1 MFYLKLAGQ
10 NIRKSMGVFA
20 SFVLASLV
28 LFTLICSMFLL
39 MLSPV
44 METMGSG
51 AVSIGLG
58 VVVLT
63 IFSVIIEIYSF
74 NFLMKQRAREFGLYN
89 MLGMNKKKVAL
100 IASLELIMIF
110 LLVVVLGSVLA
121 GVFANVLY
129 LIFVNLTNYSD
140 LHFSISPLAF
150 AMTASLFAGIFFLLE
165 LLAIRTIGKTSP
177 LILFRASEKGEKEP
191 KGNVLLAAL
200 GVVGLG
206 IGYYLSLS
214 SKAEG
219 VALIFRFFIAV
230 LFVIAGTYLFYISF
244 MTWYLKARR
253 KNKRYFYTPEHFI
266 TTSQMIFRMKQHA
279 KGLANITLLAV
290 MAFVTIATT
299 TSLYTGM
306 SSMTSGL
313 YPKETSITYKVADRS
328 QGESAYQQ
336 SVLSHFPEKA
346 EDSLSYLTYQ
356 AGLVYDGGKEI
367 VISPETIANKEIV
380 ISPETIANPNFSKM
394 AFTYFITQDDFRKLG
409 NDLPELAANQ
419 VAFMRPSE
427 KPLLKKLVLG
437 DHTFENVANL
447 DQAIFP
453 DITNTLNAAVM
464 VVSDD
469 TVLNTVREYYES
481 NNPQGYQVSLDYRVF
496 TDLTDEEVTSIG
508 EQTGDSYNINDANGE
523 FLGYAMQKSD
533 FNNLLMGFR
542 GGFLFTGFLLGI
554 SFLLGAALIIYYKQ
568 YSEGHEDKKSYKILQ
583 EVGMSATAVKKTI
596 NSQTLTVFFMP
607 LAMATLHF
615 VISLVMLK
623 QMLLT
628 LGVTSSLM
636 IYTVSGITLLAV
648 ALIYFVIYKWTS
660 RTYYRIIER

>member
-20 SFVLASLV
+20 PFVLASLV
-28 LFTLICSMFLL
+28 LFTLMCSMFLL

-44 METMGSG
+44 MKTMGTG

-63 IFSVIIEIYSF
+63 IFSLIMEIYSF
-74 NFLMKQRAREFGLYN
+74 NFLMQQRTREFGLYN

-100 IASLELIMIF
+100 VASIELFFIF
-110 LLVVVLGSVLA
+110 LLVIVLGSALA
-121 GVFANVLY
+121 GVFSNVLY
-129 LIFVNLTNYSD
+129 LIFVNLTSYGD

-150 AMTASLFAGIFFLLE
+150 VLTAFLFAGIFFILE

-191 KGNVLLAAL
+191 RGNFLLAAL
-200 GVVGLG
+200 GVLSLG
-206 IGYYLSLS
+206 VGYYLSLS
-214 SKAEG
+214 SQSAG
-219 VALIFRFFIAV
+219 VGVIYRFFIAV

-279 KGLANITLLAV
+279 TGLANITLLAV

-306 SSMTSGL
+306 SSMTGAL
-313 YPKETSITYKVADRS
+313 YPKETSITYKVSDRS
-328 QGESAYQQ
+328 QGEMAFQQ

-346 EDSLSYLTYQ
+346 NDSLSYLTYQ
-356 AGLVYDGGKEI
+356 AGLVYDGGEEI
-367 VISPETIANKEIV
+367 VISPETI
-380 ISPETIANPNFSKM
+380 SNPDFSKM
-394 AFTYFITQDDFRKLG
+394 AFTYFITQVDFRKLG

-427 KPLLKKLVLG
+427 KPSLKKLVLG
-437 DHTFENVANL
+437 EQTFENVANL

-453 DITNTLNAAVM
+453 DNYNTLNAAVM

-469 TVLNTVREYYES
+469 TVLDAVREYYES
-481 NNPQGYQVSLDYRVF
+481 NNPQGYTVSLDYRVF
-496 TDLTDEEVTSIG
+496 TDLTDEEVASIG
-508 EQTGDSYNINDANGE
+508 EQAGDSYNINDANGE

-533 FNNLLMGFR
+533 FNNLQMGFT

-583 EVGMSATAVKKTI
+583 EVGMSAAAVKKTI

-607 LAMATLHF
+607 LVMATVHF
-615 VISLVMLK
+615 VVALVMLK
-623 QMLLT
+623 QMLLSF
-628 LGVTSSLM
+628 GVTSSLM

>member
-10 NIRKSMGVFA
+10 NIRKSIGVFA
-20 SFVLASLV
+20 PFVLASIV

-44 METMGSG
+44 MKSMGTG

-63 IFSVIIEIYSF
+63 IFSLIMEIYSF
-74 NFLMKQRAREFGLYN
+74 NFLMQQRTREFGLYN

-100 IASLELIMIF
+100 VASIELFFIF
-110 LLVVVLGSVLA
+110 LLVIVLGSVLA

-150 AMTASLFAGIFFLLE
+150 AMTAFLFAGIFFLLE
-165 LLAIRTIGKTSP
+165 LLAIQTIGKTSP

-191 KGNVLLAAL
+191 RGNLLLAAL
-200 GVVGLG
+200 AVLSLG
-206 IGYYLSLS
+206 AGYYLSLS
-214 SKAEG
+214 SKAAG
-219 VALIFRFFIAV
+219 VGVIYRFFIAV

-253 KNKRYFYTPEHFI
+253 KNKRYFYKPEHFI

-279 KGLANITLLAV
+279 TGLANITLLAV

-306 SSMTSGL
+306 ANMTRGL
-313 YPKETSITYKVADRS
+313 YPKETSITYPISDRS
-328 QGESAYQQ
+328 QGESVYQQ

-346 EDSLSYLTYQ
+346 NDNLSYLTYQ
-356 AGLVYDGGKEI
+356 AGLVYDGGEEI
-367 VISPETIANKEIV
+367 VISPETI
-380 ISPETIANPNFSKM
+380 SNPDFSKM
-394 AFTYFITQDDFRKLG
+394 AYTYFIAQDDFRKLG
-409 NDLPELAANQ
+409 NNLPELAANQ
-419 VAFMRPSE
+419 VVFMRPSE
-427 KPLLKKLVLG
+427 KPSLKKLVLG
-437 DHTFENVANL
+437 DQNFENVANL
-447 DQAIFP
+447 DKAIFP

-469 TVLNTVREYYES
+469 SVLETIRSYYEA

-496 TDLTDEEVTSIG
+496 TDLTNEEVAKVG
-508 EQTGDSYNINDANGE
+508 EQAGNIYTISNENGE
-523 FLGYAMQKSD
+523 YVGNIMQRTD
-533 FNNLLMGFR
+533 FNNMLMGFT

-583 EVGMSATAVKKTI
+583 EVGMSQKAVKKTI
-596 NSQTLTVFFMP
+596 NSQTLLVFFMP

-615 VISLVMLK
+615 VIALVMLK
-623 QMLLT
+623 QMLMMF
-628 LGVTSSLM
+628 GVVSSSM
-636 IYTVSGITLLAV
+636 IYTVSVITLMVV

>member
-20 SFVLASLV
+20 PFVLASMV

-44 METMGSG
+44 MKTMGTG

-63 IFSVIIEIYSF
+63 IFSLIMEIYSF
-74 NFLMKQRAREFGLYN
+74 NFLMQQRTREFGLYN

-100 IASLELIMIF
+100 VASIELFFIF
-110 LLVVVLGSVLA
+110 LLVIVLGSALA

-150 AMTASLFAGIFFLLE
+150 AMTAFLFAGIFFILE
-165 LLAIRTIGKTSP
+165 LLAIRTIGKPSP

-191 KGNVLLAAL
+191 RGNLLLATLAVLNL
-200 GVVGLG
+200 GV
-206 IGYYLSLS
+206 GYYLSLS
-214 SKAEG
+214 SKAAG
-219 VALIFRFFIAV
+219 LAVIYRFFIAV

-279 KGLANITLLAV
+279 TGLANITLLAV

-306 SSMTSGL
+306 ANMTSGL
-313 YPKETSITYKVADRS
+313 YPKETSITYPVADRS
-328 QGESAYQQ
+328 QGEMAFQQ

-367 VISPETIANKEIV
+367 VV
-380 ISPETIANPNFSKM
+380 SPETIANPDFSKM

-427 KPLLKKLVLG
+427 KPSLEKVTLG
-437 DHTFENVANL
+437 DSSFENVANL
-447 DQAIFP
+447 DTAIFP

-469 TVLNTVREYYES
+469 SVLQTIRSFYES
-481 NNPQGYQVSLDYRVF
+481 NNPKGYQVSLDYRVF
-496 TDLTDEEVTSIG
+496 TDMTNEELVTAGILN
-508 EQTGDSYNINDANGE
+508 ENGE
-523 FLGYAMQKSD
+523 YLGNVMQKTD
-533 FNNLLMGFR
+533 FNNMLMGFT

-568 YSEGHEDKKSYKILQ
+568 YSEGHENKKSYKILQ
-583 EVGMSATAVKKTI
+583 EVGMSQQAVKKTI
-596 NSQTLTVFFMP
+596 NSQTLLVFFMP

-615 VISLVMLK
+615 VVALVMLK
-623 QMLLT
+623 QMLMMF
-628 LGVTSSLM
+628 GVVSSSM

>member
-20 SFVLASLV
+20 PFVLASLV

-44 METMGSG
+44 MKTMGTG

-58 VVVLT
+58 IVVLT
-63 IFSVIIEIYSF
+63 IFSLIMEIYSF
-74 NFLMKQRAREFGLYN
+74 NFLMQQRTREFGLYN

-100 IASLELIMIF
+100 VASIELFFIF
-110 LLVVVLGSVLA
+110 LLVIVLGSALA

-150 AMTASLFAGIFFLLE
+150 AMTAFLFAGIFFILE

-191 KGNVLLAAL
+191 RGNLLLAAL
-200 GVVGLG
+200 GVLSLG
-206 IGYYLSLS
+206 VGYYLSLS
-214 SKAEG
+214 SKAAG
-219 VALIFRFFIAV
+219 VGVIYRFFIAV
-230 LFVIAGTYLFYISF
+230 LFVVAGTYLFYISF

-279 KGLANITLLAV
+279 TGLANITLLAV

-306 SSMTSGL
+306 SSMTGAL
-313 YPKETSITYKVADRS
+313 YPKETSITYPVSDRS
-328 QGESAYQQ
+328 QGEAAYQQ

-346 EDSLSYLTYQ
+346 NDNLSYLTYQ
-356 AGLVYDGGKEI
+356 AGLVYDGGEEI
-367 VISPETIANKEIV
+367 VISPETI
-380 ISPETIANPNFSKM
+380 SNPDFSKM

-427 KPLLKKLVLG
+427 KPSLKKLVLG
-437 DHTFENVANL
+437 NQTFENVANL

-469 TVLNTVREYYES
+469 SVLETIRSYFEA

-496 TDLTDEEVTSIG
+496 TDLTNEEVVKVG
-508 EQTGDSYNINDANGE
+508 EQSGE
-523 FLGYAMQKSD
+523 IYEILDESGEYLGNVMQRTD
-533 FNNLLMGFR
+533 FNNMLMGFT

-568 YSEGHEDKKSYKILQ
+568 YSEGYEDKKSYKILQ
-583 EVGMSATAVKKTI
+583 EVGMSQKAVKKTI
-596 NSQTLTVFFMP
+596 NSQTLLVFFMP

-615 VISLVMLK
+615 VVALIMLK
-623 QMLLT
+623 QMLMMF
-628 LGVTSSLM
+628 GVVSSSM

-648 ALIYFVIYKWTS
+648 ALIYFIIYKWTS

>member
-20 SFVLASLV
+20 PFVLASLV

-63 IFSVIIEIYSF
+63 IFSVIMEIYSF

-100 IASLELIMIF
+100 IASLELMMIF

-140 LHFSISPLAF
+140 LHFGIAPLAF
-150 AMTASLFAGIFFLLE
+150 AMTAFLFASIFFLLE

-191 KGNVLLAAL
+191 RGNLLLAAL
-200 GVVGLG
+200 GVISLG
-206 IGYYLSLS
+206 VGYYLSLS
-214 SKAEG
+214 SKAAG
-219 VALIFRFFIAV
+219 VAVIFRFFIAV

-253 KNKRYFYTPEHFI
+253 KNKGYFYTPEHFI

-279 KGLANITLLAV
+279 TGLANITLLAV

-367 VISPETIANKEIV
+367 VISPETIAN
-380 ISPETIANPNFSKM
+380 PDFSKI
-394 AFTYFITQDDFRKLG
+394 AFTYFVTQDDFRKLG

-419 VAFMRPSE
+419 VVFMLPSG
-427 KPLLKKLVLG
+427 KVPLKTVKFG
-437 DHTFENVANL
+437 DKTFENVVSL
-447 DQAIFP
+447 DKAIFP
-453 DITNTLNAAVM
+453 DITNTIAAAIM
-464 VVSDD
+464 VVKDD
-469 TVLNTVREYYES
+469 TVLNVIREYCES
-481 NNPQGYQVSLDYRVF
+481 YKSQGYPTSLDYRVF
-496 TDLTDEEVTSIG
+496 TDLTNEEVLSLG
-508 EQTGDSYNINDANGE
+508 EQSGDMYHILDENGE
-523 FLGYAMQKSD
+523 YLGNVMQRTD
-533 FNNLLMGFR
+533 FNNMLMGFT

-596 NSQTLTVFFMP
+596 NSQILIVFFMP
-607 LAMATLHF
+607 LVMATLHF
-615 VISLVMLK
+615 VIALVMLK
-623 QMLLT
+623 QMLLSF
-628 LGVTSSLM
+628 GVTSSLM

>member
-20 SFVLASLV
+20 PFVLASLV

-44 METMGSG
+44 MKTMGSG
-51 AVSIGLG
+51 AISIGLG

-63 IFSVIIEIYSF
+63 IFSVIMEIYSF

-100 IASLELIMIF
+100 IASLELMMIF

-129 LIFVNLTNYSD
+129 LIFVNLTHYSD
-140 LHFSISPLAF
+140 LHFGIAPLAF
-150 AMTASLFAGIFFLLE
+150 VMTAFLFAGIFFLLE

-191 KGNVLLAAL
+191 RGNVLLAAL
-200 GVVGLG
+200 GVMGLG
-206 IGYYLSLS
+206 VGYYLSLS

-219 VALIFRFFIAV
+219 LAVIYRFFIAV

-279 KGLANITLLAV
+279 TGLANITLLAV

-306 SSMTSGL
+306 SSMTGAL
-313 YPKETSITYKVADRS
+313 YPKETSITYHVADRS
-328 QGESAYQQ
+328 QGESSYQQ

-346 EDSLSYLTYQ
+346 NDNLSYLTYQ
-356 AGLVYDGGKEI
+356 AGLVYDSGEEI
-367 VISPETIANKEIV
+367 IISPETI
-380 ISPETIANPNFSKM
+380 SNPDFSKM

-409 NDLPELAANQ
+409 NDLPELAAHQ

-427 KPLLKKLVLG
+427 KPSLKKLVLG
-437 DHTFENVANL
+437 DQTFENVANL
-447 DQAIFP
+447 DKAIFP
-453 DITNTLNAAVM
+453 DITNMINAAVM

-469 TVLNTVREYYES
+469 IVLDAVREYYES
-481 NNPQGYQVSLDYRVF
+481 NNPQGYRVSLDYRVF
-496 TDLTDEEVTSIG
+496 TDLTDEEVLSLG
-508 EQTGDSYNINDANGE
+508 EQSGEIYEILDENGE
-523 FLGYAMQKSD
+523 YLGNVMQRSD
-533 FNNLLMGFR
+533 FNNLLMGFT

-583 EVGMSATAVKKTI
+583 EVGMSAAAVKKTI
-596 NSQTLTVFFMP
+596 NSQILIVFFMP
-607 LAMATLHF
+607 LVMATLHF
-615 VISLVMLK
+615 IIALVMLK
-623 QMLLT
+623 QMLLSF
-628 LGVTSSLM
+628 GVTSSLM

-648 ALIYFVIYKWTS
+648 TLIYFVIYKWTS

>member
-20 SFVLASLV
+20 PFVLASLV

-44 METMGSG
+44 IKTMGSG
-51 AVSIGLG
+51 AISIGLG

-63 IFSVIIEIYSF
+63 IFSVIMEIYSF

-100 IASLELIMIF
+100 IASLELMMIF

-121 GVFANVLY
+121 GVFSNVLY
-129 LIFVNLTNYSD
+129 LIFVNITHYSD
-140 LHFSISPLAF
+140 LHFGIDPLAF
-150 AMTASLFAGIFFLLE
+150 VMTAFLFAGIFFLLE

-206 IGYYLSLS
+206 VGYYLSLS
-214 SKAEG
+214 SKAAG
-219 VALIFRFFIAV
+219 LALIYRFFIAV

-279 KGLANITLLAV
+279 TGLANITLLAV

-306 SSMTSGL
+306 SSMTGAL
-313 YPKETSITYKVADRS
+313 YPKETSITYPVSDRS
-328 QGESAYQQ
+328 QGEMAFQQ

-346 EDSLSYLTYQ
+346 NDNLSYLTYQ
-356 AGLVYDGGKEI
+356 AGLVYDGGEEI
-367 VISPETIANKEIV
+367 VISPETI
-380 ISPETIANPNFSKM
+380 SNPDFSKI
-394 AFTYFITQDDFRKLG
+394 AFTYFVTQDDFRKLG

-419 VAFMRPSE
+419 VAFIRPSE
-427 KPLLKKLVLG
+427 MPLLEKVTLG
-437 DHTFENVANL
+437 DSTFENVVNL
-447 DQAIFP
+447 DTAIFP

-469 TVLNTVREYYES
+469 SVLETIRSYYES

-496 TDLTDEEVTSIG
+496 TDMTNEEVATLG
-508 EQTGDSYNINDANGE
+508 EQAGDAYNISDANGE
-523 FLGYAMQKSD
+523 SLGYVMQKTD
-533 FNNLLMGFR
+533 FTNMIMGFR

-583 EVGMSATAVKKTI
+583 EVGMSAAAVKKTI

>member
-20 SFVLASLV
+20 PFVLASLV

-44 METMGSG
+44 MKSMGTG

-63 IFSVIIEIYSF
+63 IFSLIMEIYSF
-74 NFLMKQRAREFGLYN
+74 NFLMQQRTREFGLYN

-100 IASLELIMIF
+100 VASIELFFIF
-110 LLVVVLGSVLA
+110 LLVIVLGSALA

-150 AMTASLFAGIFFLLE
+150 AMTAFLFAVIFFILE
-165 LLAIRTIGKTSP
+165 LLAIRTIGKTSS

-200 GVVGLG
+200 GVLSLG
-206 IGYYLSLS
+206 VGYYLSLS
-214 SKAEG
+214 SKAAG
-219 VALIFRFFIAV
+219 LAVIYRFFIAV

-253 KNKRYFYTPEHFI
+253 KNKRYFYTPEHFV

-279 KGLANITLLAV
+279 TGLANITLLSV

-306 SSMTSGL
+306 SSMTSRL
-313 YPKETSITYKVADRS
+313 YPKETSITYPVSDRS
-328 QGESAYQQ
+328 QGETVYQQ

-346 EDSLSYLTYQ
+346 HDSLSYLTYQ
-356 AGLVYDGGKEI
+356 AGLVYDGGEEI
-367 VISPETIANKEIV
+367 VISPVTI
-380 ISPETIANPNFSKM
+380 SDPDFSKI

-419 VAFMRPSE
+419 VAFIRPSE
-427 KPLLKKLVLG
+427 KPSLKKLVLG
-437 DHTFENVANL
+437 EQTFENVVNL
-447 DQAIFP
+447 DQAILP
-453 DITNTLNAAVM
+453 DITNTLNAAVI

-469 TVLNTVREYYES
+469 SVLETVRSYYEA

-496 TDLTDEEVTSIG
+496 TDLTNEEVASIG
-508 EQTGDSYNINDANGE
+508 QQTGDSYNINDANGE

-533 FNNLLMGFR
+533 FNNMLLGFT

-554 SFLLGAALIIYYKQ
+554 SFLLGVALIIYYKQ

-583 EVGMSATAVKKTI
+583 EVGMSQKAVKKTI
-596 NSQTLTVFFMP
+596 NSQTLLVFFMP

-615 VISLVMLK
+615 FVALVMLK
-623 QMLLT
+623 QMLMVF
-628 LGVTSSLM
+628 GVVSSSM

-648 ALIYFVIYKWTS
+648 ALFYFIIYKWTS

>member
-20 SFVLASLV
+20 PFVLASLV

-44 METMGSG
+44 MKTMGTG

-63 IFSVIIEIYSF
+63 IFSLIMEIYSF
-74 NFLMKQRAREFGLYN
+74 NFLMQQRTREFGLYN

-100 IASLELIMIF
+100 VASIELFFIF
-110 LLVVVLGSVLA
+110 LLVIVLGSALA

-150 AMTASLFAGIFFLLE
+150 AMTAFLFAGIFFILE

-191 KGNVLLAAL
+191 RGNLLLAAL
-200 GVVGLG
+200 GVLSLG
-206 IGYYLSLS
+206 VGYYLSLS
-214 SKAEG
+214 SQSAG
-219 VALIFRFFIAV
+219 LAVIYRFFIAV

-253 KNKRYFYTPEHFI
+253 KSKRYFYTPEHFI

-279 KGLANITLLAV
+279 TGLANITLLAV
-290 MAFVTIATT
+290 MAFVTVATT
-299 TSLYTGM
+299 TSLHTGM
-306 SSMTSGL
+306 TSMTSGL
-313 YPKETSITYKVADRS
+313 YPKETSITYKVSDRS
-328 QGESAYQQ
+328 QGESFYQQ
-336 SVLSHFPEKA
+336 SVLSHFPRKA

-356 AGLVYDGGKEI
+356 AGLVYDGGEEI
-367 VISPETIANKEIV
+367 VISPETI
-380 ISPETIANPNFSKM
+380 SNPDFSKM

-419 VAFMRPSE
+419 VVFMRPSE
-427 KPLLKKLVLG
+427 KPSLKKLVLG
-437 DHTFENVANL
+437 EQTFENVANL
-447 DQAIFP
+447 DKAIFP

-469 TVLNTVREYYES
+469 SVLETIRSYYES

-496 TDLTDEEVTSIG
+496 IDLTNEELASIG
-508 EQTGDSYNINDANGE
+508 EQSGDAYNIGDANE
-523 FLGYAMQKSD
+523 KSLGYAMQKTD
-533 FNNLLMGFR
+533 FNNMIMGFT

-583 EVGMSATAVKKTI
+583 EVGMSQKAVKKTI
-596 NSQTLTVFFMP
+596 NSQTLLVFFMP

-615 VISLVMLK
+615 VVALVMLK
-623 QMLLT
+623 QMLMMF
-628 LGVTSSLM
+628 GVVSSSM

-648 ALIYFVIYKWTS
+648 ALIYFIIYKWTS

>member
-20 SFVLASLV
+20 PFVLASLV

-44 METMGSG
+44 MKTMGSG
-51 AVSIGLG
+51 AISIGLG

-63 IFSVIIEIYSF
+63 IFSVIMEIYSF

-100 IASLELIMIF
+100 IASIELMMIF

-150 AMTASLFAGIFFLLE
+150 AMTAFLFAGIFFILE

-206 IGYYLSLS
+206 VGYYLSLS

-219 VALIFRFFIAV
+219 PAVIYRFFIAV

-279 KGLANITLLAV
+279 TGLANITLLAV

-306 SSMTSGL
+306 SSMTGAL
-313 YPKETSITYKVADRS
+313 YPKETSITYPVSDRS
-328 QGESAYQQ
+328 QGEAAYQQ
-336 SVLSHFPEKA
+336 SVLSHFPEKS
-346 EDSLSYLTYQ
+346 ENSLTYLTYQ
-356 AGLVYDGGKEI
+356 AGLVYDGGSEI
-367 VISPETIANKEIV
+367 VISPEN
-380 ISPETIANPNFSKM
+380 ISNPDFSKM

-427 KPLLKKLVLG
+427 KPSLKKLVLG
-437 DHTFENVANL
+437 GQTFENVANL

-469 TVLNTVREYYES
+469 SVLETIRSYFEA

-496 TDLTDEEVTSIG
+496 TDLTDEELVTAGILN
-508 EQTGDSYNINDANGE
+508 ENGE
-523 FLGYAMQKSD
+523 YLGNVMQRTD
-533 FNNLLMGFR
+533 FNNMLMGFT

-568 YSEGHEDKKSYKILQ
+568 YSEGYEDKKSYKILQ
-583 EVGMSATAVKKTI
+583 EVGMSQQAVKKTI
-596 NSQTLTVFFMP
+596 NSQTLLVFFMP

-615 VISLVMLK
+615 VVALVMLK
-623 QMLLT
+623 QMLMMF
-628 LGVTSSLM
+628 GVVSSSM

-648 ALIYFVIYKWTS
+648 ALIYFIIYKWTS

>member
-20 SFVLASLV
+20 PFVLASLV
-28 LFTLICSMFLL
+28 LFTLICSMFLI

-44 METMGSG
+44 MKTMGSG
-51 AVSIGLG
+51 AISIGLG

-63 IFSVIIEIYSF
+63 IFSVIMEIYSF

-100 IASLELIMIF
+100 IASLELMMIF

-129 LIFVNLTNYSD
+129 LIFVNITHYSD
-140 LHFSISPLAF
+140 LHFGIDPLAF
-150 AMTASLFAGIFFLLE
+150 VMTAFLFAGIFFLLE

-177 LILFRASEKGEKEP
+177 LILFRASEKGEREP

-200 GVVGLG
+200 GVMGLG
-206 IGYYLSLS
+206 VGYCLSLS

-219 VALIFRFFIAV
+219 LAVIYRFFIAV

-279 KGLANITLLAV
+279 TGLANITLLAV

-306 SSMTSGL
+306 SSMTGAL
-313 YPKETSITYKVADRS
+313 YPKETSITYPVSDRS

-346 EDSLSYLTYQ
+346 NDSLSYLTYQ
-356 AGLVYDGGKEI
+356 AGLVYDGGEEI
-367 VISPETIANKEIV
+367 VISSETI
-380 ISPETIANPNFSKM
+380 SNPDFSKM

-419 VAFMRPSE
+419 VVFMRPSE

-437 DHTFENVANL
+437 EQTFENVANL

-453 DITNTLNAAVM
+453 DIINTLNAAVM

-469 TVLNTVREYYES
+469 TVLDAVRKYYES

-496 TDLTDEEVTSIG
+496 TDLTDEEVLSLG
-508 EQTGDSYNINDANGE
+508 EQSGEIYEILDENGE
-523 FLGYAMQKSD
+523 YLGNVMQRSD
-533 FNNLLMGFR
+533 FNNLLMGFT

-583 EVGMSATAVKKTI
+583 EVGMSAAAVKKTI

-607 LAMATLHF
+607 LVMATLHF
-615 VISLVMLK
+615 VIALVMLK
-623 QMLLT
+623 QMLLSF
-628 LGVTSSLM
+628 GVTSSLM

>member
-20 SFVLASLV
+20 PFVLASLV

-44 METMGSG
+44 MKTMGTG

-63 IFSVIIEIYSF
+63 VFSLIMEIYSF
-74 NFLMKQRAREFGLYN
+74 NFLMQQRTREFGLYN

-100 IASLELIMIF
+100 VASIELFFIF
-110 LLVVVLGSVLA
+110 LLVIVLGSALA

-150 AMTASLFAGIFFLLE
+150 VMTAFLFAGIFFLLE

-191 KGNVLLAAL
+191 RGNLLLAAL
-200 GVVGLG
+200 GVLSLG
-206 IGYYLSLS
+206 VGYYLSLS
-214 SKAEG
+214 SKAAG
-219 VALIFRFFIAV
+219 VGVIYRFFIAV
-230 LFVIAGTYLFYISF
+230 LFVVAGTYLFYISF

-279 KGLANITLLAV
+279 TGLANITLLAV

-306 SSMTSGL
+306 SSMTGAL
-313 YPKETSITYKVADRS
+313 YPKETSITYPVSDRS
-328 QGESAYQQ
+328 QGEAAYQQ
-336 SVLSHFPEKA
+336 SVLSHFPEQA

-356 AGLVYDGGKEI
+356 AGLVYDGGSEI
-367 VISPETIANKEIV
+367 VISPKN
-380 ISPETIANPNFSKM
+380 ISNPDFSKI

-427 KPLLKKLVLG
+427 KPSLKKLVLG
-437 DHTFENVANL
+437 GQTFENVANL

-469 TVLNTVREYYES
+469 SVLETIRSYFEA

-496 TDLTDEEVTSIG
+496 TDLTDEELVTAGILN
-508 EQTGDSYNINDANGE
+508 ENGE
-523 FLGYAMQKSD
+523 YLGNVMQRTD
-533 FNNLLMGFR
+533 FNNMLMGFT

-568 YSEGHEDKKSYKILQ
+568 YSEGYEDKKSYKILQ
-583 EVGMSATAVKKTI
+583 EVGMSQKAVKKTI
-596 NSQTLTVFFMP
+596 NSQTLLVFFMP

-615 VISLVMLK
+615 VVALVMLK
-623 QMLLT
+623 QMLMMF
-628 LGVTSSLM
+628 GVVSSSM

-648 ALIYFVIYKWTS
+648 ALIYFIIYKWTS

>member
-20 SFVLASLV
+20 PFVLASLV

-44 METMGSG
+44 MKSMGTG

-63 IFSVIIEIYSF
+63 IFSLIMEIYSF
-74 NFLMKQRAREFGLYN
+74 NFLMQQRTREFGLYN

-100 IASLELIMIF
+100 VASIELFFIF
-110 LLVVVLGSVLA
+110 LLVIVLGSALA

-150 AMTASLFAGIFFLLE
+150 AMTAFLFAVIFFILE
-165 LLAIRTIGKTSP
+165 LLAIRTIGKTSS

-200 GVVGLG
+200 GVLSLG
-206 IGYYLSLS
+206 VGYYLSLS
-214 SKAEG
+214 SKAAG
-219 VALIFRFFIAV
+219 LAVIYRFFIAV

-253 KNKRYFYTPEHFI
+253 KNKRYFYTPEHFV

-279 KGLANITLLAV
+279 TGLANITLLSV

-306 SSMTSGL
+306 SSMTSRL
-313 YPKETSITYKVADRS
+313 YPKETSITYPVSDRS
-328 QGESAYQQ
+328 QGETVYQQ

-346 EDSLSYLTYQ
+346 HDSLSYLTYQ
-356 AGLVYDGGKEI
+356 AGLVYDGGEEI
-367 VISPETIANKEIV
+367 VISPVTI
-380 ISPETIANPNFSKM
+380 SDPDFSKI

-409 NDLPELAANQ
+409 NDLSELAANQ
-419 VAFMRPSE
+419 VAFIRPSE
-427 KPLLKKLVLG
+427 KPSLKKLVLG
-437 DHTFENVANL
+437 EQTFENVVNL
-447 DQAIFP
+447 DQAILP

-469 TVLNTVREYYES
+469 SVLETIRSYYEA

-496 TDLTDEEVTSIG
+496 TDMTNEEVATLG
-508 EQTGDSYNINDANGE
+508 EQAGDAYNISDANGE
-523 FLGYAMQKSD
+523 FIGYVMQKTD
-533 FNNLLMGFR
+533 FNNMIMGFI

-583 EVGMSATAVKKTI
+583 EVGMSQQTVKKTI
-596 NSQTLTVFFMP
+596 DSQTLLVFFMP

-615 VISLVMLK
+615 VVALVMLK
-623 QMLLT
+623 QMLMMF
-628 LGVTSSLM
+628 GVVSSSM
-636 IYTVSGITLLAV
+636 IYTISGITLLAV

>member
-20 SFVLASLV
+20 PFVLASLV

-44 METMGSG
+44 MKSMGTG

-58 VVVLT
+58 IVVLT
-63 IFSVIIEIYSF
+63 IFSLIMEIYSF
-74 NFLMKQRAREFGLYN
+74 NFLMQQRTREFGLYN

-100 IASLELIMIF
+100 VASIELFFIF
-110 LLVVVLGSVLA
+110 LLVIVLGSALA

-150 AMTASLFAGIFFLLE
+150 AMTAFLFAVIFFILE
-165 LLAIRTIGKTSP
+165 LLAIRTIGKTSS

-200 GVVGLG
+200 GVLSLG
-206 IGYYLSLS
+206 VGYYLSLS
-214 SKAEG
+214 SKAAG
-219 VALIFRFFIAV
+219 LAVIYRFFIAV

-244 MTWYLKARR
+244 MSWYLKARR

-279 KGLANITLLAV
+279 TGLANITLLSV

-306 SSMTSGL
+306 SSMTSRL
-313 YPKETSITYKVADRS
+313 YPKETSITYPVSDRS
-328 QGESAYQQ
+328 QGENVYQQ

-346 EDSLSYLTYQ
+346 HDSLSYLTYQ
-356 AGLVYDGGKEI
+356 AGLVYDGGEEI
-367 VISPETIANKEIV
+367 VISPVTI
-380 ISPETIANPNFSKM
+380 SNPDFSKI

-419 VAFMRPSE
+419 VAFIRPSE
-427 KPLLKKLVLG
+427 KPSLKKLVLG
-437 DHTFENVANL
+437 EQIFENVVNL

-453 DITNTLNAAVM
+453 DITNTLNAAVI

-481 NNPQGYQVSLDYRVF
+481 NKPQGYPVSLDYRVF
-496 TDLTDEEVTSIG
+496 TDLTNEEVASIG
-508 EQTGDSYNINDANGE
+508 QQTGDSYNINDANGE

-533 FNNLLMGFR
+533 FNNMLLGFT

-554 SFLLGAALIIYYKQ
+554 SFLLGVALIIYYKQ

-583 EVGMSATAVKKTI
+583 EVGMSQKAVKKTI
-596 NSQTLTVFFMP
+596 NSQTLLVFFMP

-615 VISLVMLK
+615 FVALVMLK
-623 QMLLT
+623 QMLMVF
-628 LGVTSSLM
+628 GVVSSSM

-648 ALIYFVIYKWTS
+648 ALFYFIIYKWTS

>member
-20 SFVLASLV
+20 PFVLASLV

-44 METMGSG
+44 MKTMGSG
-51 AVSIGLG
+51 AISIGLG
-58 VVVLT
+58 VIVLT
-63 IFSVIIEIYSF
+63 IFSVIMEIYSF
-74 NFLMKQRAREFGLYN
+74 NFLMQQRTREFGLYN

-100 IASLELIMIF
+100 VASIELFFIF
-110 LLVVVLGSVLA
+110 LLVIVLGSALA

-129 LIFVNLTNYSD
+129 LIFVNITHYSD
-140 LHFSISPLAF
+140 LHFGIDPLAF
-150 AMTASLFAGIFFLLE
+150 VMTAFLFAGFFFLLE

-191 KGNVLLAAL
+191 RGNVLLAAL

-206 IGYYLSLS
+206 VGYYLSLS

-219 VALIFRFFIAV
+219 LAVIYRFFIAV

-244 MTWYLKARR
+244 MTWYLKTRR

-279 KGLANITLLAV
+279 TGLANITLLAV

-306 SSMTSGL
+306 SSMTGAL
-313 YPKETSITYKVADRS
+313 YPKETSITYPVSDRS
-328 QGESAYQQ
+328 QGEAAYQQ

-346 EDSLSYLTYQ
+346 NDSLSYLTYQ
-356 AGLVYDGGKEI
+356 AGLVYDGGE
-367 VISPETIANKEIV
+367 EIV
-380 ISPETIANPNFSKM
+380 ISPETIANPDFSKM

-409 NDLPELAANQ
+409 NDLPELAAHQ
-419 VAFMRPSE
+419 VVFMRPSE
-427 KPLLKKLVLG
+427 KPSLKKLVLG
-437 DHTFENVANL
+437 DQTFENVANL
-447 DQAIFP
+447 DKAIFP

-496 TDLTDEEVTSIG
+496 TDLTDEEVLSLG
-508 EQTGDSYNINDANGE
+508 EQSGEIYEILDENGE
-523 FLGYAMQKSD
+523 YVGNVMQRTD
-533 FNNLLMGFR
+533 FNNLLMGFT

-583 EVGMSATAVKKTI
+583 EVGMSAAAVKKTI

-607 LAMATLHF
+607 LVMATLHF
-615 VISLVMLK
+615 VIALVMLK
-623 QMLLT
+623 QMLLSF
-628 LGVTSSLM
+628 GVTSSLM

>member
-20 SFVLASLV
+20 PFVLASLV

-44 METMGSG
+44 MKSMGTG

-63 IFSVIIEIYSF
+63 IFSLIMEIYSF
-74 NFLMKQRAREFGLYN
+74 NFLMQQRTREFGLYN

-100 IASLELIMIF
+100 VASIELFFIF
-110 LLVVVLGSVLA
+110 LLVIVLGSALA

-150 AMTASLFAGIFFLLE
+150 AMTAFLFAVIFFILE
-165 LLAIRTIGKTSP
+165 LLAIRTIGKTSS

-200 GVVGLG
+200 GVLSLG
-206 IGYYLSLS
+206 VGYYLSLS
-214 SKAEG
+214 SKAAG
-219 VALIFRFFIAV
+219 LAVIYRFFIAV

-253 KNKRYFYTPEHFI
+253 KNKRYFYTPEHFV

-279 KGLANITLLAV
+279 TGLANITLLSV

-306 SSMTSGL
+306 SSMTSRL
-313 YPKETSITYKVADRS
+313 YPKETSITYPVSDRS
-328 QGESAYQQ
+328 QGETVYQQ

-346 EDSLSYLTYQ
+346 HDSLSYLTYQ
-356 AGLVYDGGKEI
+356 AGLVYDGGEEI
-367 VISPETIANKEIV
+367 VISPVTI
-380 ISPETIANPNFSKM
+380 SDPDFSKI
-394 AFTYFITQDDFRKLG
+394 AFTYFITQGDFRKLG

-419 VAFMRPSE
+419 VAFIRPSE
-427 KPLLKKLVLG
+427 KPSLKKLVLG
-437 DHTFENVANL
+437 EQTFENVVNL
-447 DQAIFP
+447 DQAILP

-469 TVLNTVREYYES
+469 SVLETIRSYYEA

-496 TDLTDEEVTSIG
+496 TDMTNEEVATLG
-508 EQTGDSYNINDANGE
+508 EQAGDAYNISDANGE
-523 FLGYAMQKSD
+523 FIGYVMQKTD
-533 FNNLLMGFR
+533 FNNMIMGFI

-583 EVGMSATAVKKTI
+583 EVGMSQQTVKKTI
-596 NSQTLTVFFMP
+596 DSQTLLVFFMP

-615 VISLVMLK
+615 VVALVMLK
-623 QMLLT
+623 QMLMMF
-628 LGVTSSLM
+628 GVVSSSM
-636 IYTVSGITLLAV
+636 IYTISGITLLAV

>member
-20 SFVLASLV
+20 PFVLASLV

-44 METMGSG
+44 MKSMGTG

-63 IFSVIIEIYSF
+63 IFSLIMEIYSF
-74 NFLMKQRAREFGLYN
+74 NFLMQQRTREFGLYN
-89 MLGMNKKKVAL
+89 MLGMNKKKVAMV
-100 IASLELIMIF
+100 ASIELFFIF
-110 LLVVVLGSVLA
+110 LLVIVLGSALA

-150 AMTASLFAGIFFLLE
+150 AMTAFLFAVIFFILE

-200 GVVGLG
+200 GVLSLG
-206 IGYYLSLS
+206 VGYYLSLS
-214 SKAEG
+214 SKAAG
-219 VALIFRFFIAV
+219 VGVIYRFFIAV

-279 KGLANITLLAV
+279 TGLANITLLSV

-306 SSMTSGL
+306 SSMTSAL
-313 YPKETSITYKVADRS
+313 YPKETSITYPVSDRS
-328 QGESAYQQ
+328 QGETVYQQ

-346 EDSLSYLTYQ
+346 NDNLSYLTYQ
-356 AGLVYDGGKEI
+356 AGLVYDGGGEI
-367 VISPETIANKEIV
+367 VISPVTI
-380 ISPETIANPNFSKM
+380 SDPDFSKI

-419 VAFMRPSE
+419 VAFIRPSE
-427 KPLLKKLVLG
+427 KPSLKKLVLG
-437 DHTFENVANL
+437 EQTFENVVNL

-453 DITNTLNAAVM
+453 DITNTLNAAVI

-481 NNPQGYQVSLDYRVF
+481 NKPQGYPVSLDYRVF
-496 TDLTDEEVTSIG
+496 TDMTNEEVATLG
-508 EQTGDSYNINDANGE
+508 EQAGDAYNISDANGE
-523 FLGYAMQKSD
+523 FIGYVMQKTD
-533 FNNLLMGFR
+533 FNNMIMGFT

-583 EVGMSATAVKKTI
+583 EVGMSQQTVKKTI
-596 NSQTLTVFFMP
+596 NSQTLLVFSMP

-615 VISLVMLK
+615 VVALVMLK
-623 QMLLT
+623 QMLMMF
-628 LGVTSSLM
+628 GVVSSSM

>member
-20 SFVLASLV
+20 PFVLASLV

-44 METMGSG
+44 MKSMGTG

-63 IFSVIIEIYSF
+63 IFSLIMEIYSF
-74 NFLMKQRAREFGLYN
+74 NFLMQQRTREFGLYN

-100 IASLELIMIF
+100 VASIELFFIF
-110 LLVVVLGSVLA
+110 LLVIVLGSALA

-150 AMTASLFAGIFFLLE
+150 AMTAFLFAVIFFILE

-200 GVVGLG
+200 GVLSLG
-206 IGYYLSLS
+206 VGYYLSLS
-214 SKAEG
+214 SKAAG
-219 VALIFRFFIAV
+219 VGVIYRFFIAV

-279 KGLANITLLAV
+279 TGLANITLLSV

-306 SSMTSGL
+306 SSMTSAL
-313 YPKETSITYKVADRS
+313 YPKETSITYPVSDRS
-328 QGESAYQQ
+328 QGETVYQQ

-346 EDSLSYLTYQ
+346 NDNLSYLTYQ
-356 AGLVYDGGKEI
+356 AGLVYDGGGEI
-367 VISPETIANKEIV
+367 VISPVTI
-380 ISPETIANPNFSKM
+380 SDPDFSKI

-419 VAFMRPSE
+419 VAFIRPSE
-427 KPLLKKLVLG
+427 KPSLKKLVLG
-437 DHTFENVANL
+437 EQTFENVANL
-447 DQAIFP
+447 DKVIFP
-453 DITNTLNAAVM
+453 DITNTLNAAVI

-469 TVLNTVREYYES
+469 SVLETVRSYYEA

-496 TDLTDEEVTSIG
+496 TDMTNEEVATLG
-508 EQTGDSYNINDANGE
+508 EQAGDAYNISDANGE
-523 FLGYAMQKSD
+523 FIGYVMQKTD
-533 FNNLLMGFR
+533 FNNMIMGFT

-583 EVGMSATAVKKTI
+583 EVGMSQQTVKKTI
-596 NSQTLTVFFMP
+596 NSQTLLVFFMP

-615 VISLVMLK
+615 VVALVMLK
-623 QMLLT
+623 QMLMMF
-628 LGVTSSLM
+628 GVVSSSM

>member
-20 SFVLASLV
+20 PFVLASLV

-44 METMGSG
+44 MKTMGTG

-58 VVVLT
+58 IVVLT
-63 IFSVIIEIYSF
+63 IFSLIMEIYSF
-74 NFLMKQRAREFGLYN
+74 NFLMQQRTREFGLYN

-100 IASLELIMIF
+100 VASIELFFIF
-110 LLVVVLGSVLA
+110 LLVIVLGSALA

-150 AMTASLFAGIFFLLE
+150 AMTAFLFAGIFFILE

-191 KGNVLLAAL
+191 RGNLLLAAL
-200 GVVGLG
+200 GVLSLG
-206 IGYYLSLS
+206 VGYYLSLS
-214 SKAEG
+214 SKAAG
-219 VALIFRFFIAV
+219 VGVIYRFFIAV
-230 LFVIAGTYLFYISF
+230 LFVVAGTYLFYISF

-279 KGLANITLLAV
+279 TGLANITLLAV

-306 SSMTSGL
+306 SSMTGAL
-313 YPKETSITYKVADRS
+313 YPKETSITYPVSDRS
-328 QGESAYQQ
+328 QGEAAYQQ

-346 EDSLSYLTYQ
+346 NDNLSYLTYQ
-356 AGLVYDGGKEI
+356 AGLVYDGGEEI
-367 VISPETIANKEIV
+367 VISPETI
-380 ISPETIANPNFSKM
+380 SNPDFSKM

-427 KPLLKKLVLG
+427 KPSLKKLVLG
-437 DHTFENVANL
+437 NQTFENVANL

-469 TVLNTVREYYES
+469 SVLETIRSYFEA

-496 TDLTDEEVTSIG
+496 TDLTNEEVVKVG
-508 EQTGDSYNINDANGE
+508 EQSGE
-523 FLGYAMQKSD
+523 IYEILDESGEYLGNVMQRTD
-533 FNNLLMGFR
+533 FNNMLMGFT

-568 YSEGHEDKKSYKILQ
+568 YSEGYEDKKSYKILQ
-583 EVGMSATAVKKTI
+583 EVGMSQKAVKKTI
-596 NSQTLTVFFMP
+596 NSHTLLVFFMP

-615 VISLVMLK
+615 VVALIMLK
-623 QMLLT
+623 QMLMMF
-628 LGVTSSLM
+628 GVVSSSM

-648 ALIYFVIYKWTS
+648 ALIYFIIYKWTS

>member
-1 MFYLKLAGQ
+1 
-10 NIRKSMGVFA
+10 MGVFA
-20 SFVLASLV
+20 PFVLASLV

-44 METMGSG
+44 MKSMGTG

-58 VVVLT
+58 IVVLT
-63 IFSVIIEIYSF
+63 IFSLIMEIYSF
-74 NFLMKQRAREFGLYN
+74 NFLMQQRTREFGLYN

-100 IASLELIMIF
+100 VASIELFFIF
-110 LLVVVLGSVLA
+110 VLVIVLGSALA

-150 AMTASLFAGIFFLLE
+150 AMTAFLFAVIFFILE
-165 LLAIRTIGKTSP
+165 LLAIRTIGKTSS

-191 KGNVLLAAL
+191 KGNFLLAAL
-200 GVVGLG
+200 GVLSLG
-206 IGYYLSLS
+206 VGYYLSLS
-214 SKAEG
+214 SKAAG
-219 VALIFRFFIAV
+219 LAVIYRFFIAV

-253 KNKRYFYTPEHFI
+253 KNKRYFYTPEHFV

-279 KGLANITLLAV
+279 TGLANITLLSV

-306 SSMTSGL
+306 SSMTSAL
-313 YPKETSITYKVADRS
+313 YPKETSITYPVSDRS
-328 QGESAYQQ
+328 QGETVYQQ

-346 EDSLSYLTYQ
+346 HDSLSYLTYQ
-356 AGLVYDGGKEI
+356 AGLVYDGGEEI
-367 VISPETIANKEIV
+367 VISPVTI
-380 ISPETIANPNFSKM
+380 SDPDFSKI
-394 AFTYFITQDDFRKLG
+394 AFTYFITQGDFRKLG

-419 VAFMRPSE
+419 VAFIRPSE
-427 KPLLKKLVLG
+427 KPSLKKLVLG
-437 DHTFENVANL
+437 EQTFENVVNL
-447 DQAIFP
+447 DQAILP

-469 TVLNTVREYYES
+469 SVLETIRSYYEA

-496 TDLTDEEVTSIG
+496 TDMTNEEVATLG
-508 EQTGDSYNINDANGE
+508 EQAGDAYNISDANGE
-523 FLGYAMQKSD
+523 FIGYVMQKTD
-533 FNNLLMGFR
+533 FNNMIMGFT

-583 EVGMSATAVKKTI
+583 EVGMSQQTVKKTI
-596 NSQTLTVFFMP
+596 NSQTLLVFFMP

-615 VISLVMLK
+615 VVALVMLK
-623 QMLLT
+623 QMLMMF
-628 LGVTSSLM
+628 GVVSSSM

>member
-20 SFVLASLV
+20 PFVLASLV

-44 METMGSG
+44 MKSMGTG

-63 IFSVIIEIYSF
+63 IFSLIMEIYSF
-74 NFLMKQRAREFGLYN
+74 NFLMQQRTREFGLYN

-100 IASLELIMIF
+100 VASIELFFIF
-110 LLVVVLGSVLA
+110 LLVIVLGSALA

-150 AMTASLFAGIFFLLE
+150 AMTAFLFAVIFFILE
-165 LLAIRTIGKTSP
+165 LLAIRTIGKTSS

-200 GVVGLG
+200 GVLSLG
-206 IGYYLSLS
+206 VGYYLSLS
-214 SKAEG
+214 SKAAG
-219 VALIFRFFIAV
+219 LAVIYRFFIAV

-253 KNKRYFYTPEHFI
+253 KNKRYFYTPEHFV

-279 KGLANITLLAV
+279 TGLANITLLSV

-306 SSMTSGL
+306 SSMTSRL
-313 YPKETSITYKVADRS
+313 YPKETSITYPVSDRS
-328 QGESAYQQ
+328 QGETVYQQ

-346 EDSLSYLTYQ
+346 HDSLSYLTYQ
-356 AGLVYDGGKEI
+356 AGLVYDGGEEI
-367 VISPETIANKEIV
+367 VISPVTI
-380 ISPETIANPNFSKM
+380 SDPDFSKI

-409 NDLPELAANQ
+409 NDLSELAANQ
-419 VAFMRPSE
+419 VAFIRPSE
-427 KPLLKKLVLG
+427 KPSLKKLVLG
-437 DHTFENVANL
+437 EQTFENVVNL

-453 DITNTLNAAVM
+453 DITNTLNAAVI

-481 NNPQGYQVSLDYRVF
+481 NKPQGYPVSLDYRVF
-496 TDLTDEEVTSIG
+496 TDLTNEEVASIG
-508 EQTGDSYNINDANGE
+508 QQTGDSYNINDANGE

-533 FNNLLMGFR
+533 FNNMLLGFT

-554 SFLLGAALIIYYKQ
+554 SFLLGVALIIYYKQ

-583 EVGMSATAVKKTI
+583 EVGMSQKAVKKTI
-596 NSQTLTVFFMP
+596 NSQTLLVFFMP

-615 VISLVMLK
+615 FVALVMLK
-623 QMLLT
+623 QMLMVF
-628 LGVTSSLM
+628 GVVSSSM

-648 ALIYFVIYKWTS
+648 ALFYFIIYKWTS

>member
-20 SFVLASLV
+20 PFILASLV

-44 METMGSG
+44 MKSMGTG

-63 IFSVIIEIYSF
+63 IFSLIMEIYSF
-74 NFLMKQRAREFGLYN
+74 NFLMQQRTREFGLYN
-89 MLGMNKKKVAL
+89 VLGMNKKKVAL
-100 IASLELIMIF
+100 VASIELFFIF
-110 LLVVVLGSVLA
+110 VLVIVLGSALA

-150 AMTASLFAGIFFLLE
+150 AMTAFLFAVIFFILE

-200 GVVGLG
+200 GVLSLG
-206 IGYYLSLS
+206 VGYYLSLS
-214 SKAEG
+214 SKAAG
-219 VALIFRFFIAV
+219 LAVIYRFFIAV
-230 LFVIAGTYLFYISF
+230 LFVIAGTYLFYFSF
-244 MTWYLKARR
+244 MTWYLKAHR

-279 KGLANITLLAV
+279 TGLANITLLSV

-306 SSMTSGL
+306 SSMTSRL
-313 YPKETSITYKVADRS
+313 YPKETSITYPVSDRS
-328 QGESAYQQ
+328 QGETVYQQ

-346 EDSLSYLTYQ
+346 HDSLSYLTYQ
-356 AGLVYDGGKEI
+356 AGLVYDGGEEI
-367 VISPETIANKEIV
+367 VISPVTI
-380 ISPETIANPNFSKM
+380 SNPDFSKI

-419 VAFMRPSE
+419 VAFIRPSE
-427 KPLLKKLVLG
+427 KPSLKKLVLG
-437 DHTFENVANL
+437 VQTFENVANL
-447 DQAIFP
+447 DKVIFP
-453 DITNTLNAAVM
+453 DITNTLNAAVI

-469 TVLNTVREYYES
+469 SVLETVRSYYEA

-496 TDLTDEEVTSIG
+496 TDMTNEEVATLG
-508 EQTGDSYNINDANGE
+508 EQAGDAYNISDANGE
-523 FLGYAMQKSD
+523 FIGYVMQKTD
-533 FNNLLMGFR
+533 FNNMIMGFT

-554 SFLLGAALIIYYKQ
+554 SFLLGVALIIYYKQ

-583 EVGMSATAVKKTI
+583 EVGMSQKAVKKTI
-596 NSQTLTVFFMP
+596 NSQTLLVFFMP

-615 VISLVMLK
+615 FVALVMLK
-623 QMLLT
+623 QMLMVF
-628 LGVTSSLM
+628 GVVSSSM

-648 ALIYFVIYKWTS
+648 ALFYFIIYKWTS

>member
-20 SFVLASLV
+20 PFVLASLV

-44 METMGSG
+44 MKTMGSG

-63 IFSVIIEIYSF
+63 IFSVIMEIYSF

-100 IASLELIMIF
+100 IASLELMMIF

-121 GVFANVLY
+121 GVFSNVLY
-129 LIFVNLTNYSD
+129 LIFVNITHYSD
-140 LHFSISPLAF
+140 LHFGIDPLAF
-150 AMTASLFAGIFFLLE
+150 VMTAFLFAGIFFLLE

-206 IGYYLSLS
+206 VGYYLSLS
-214 SKAEG
+214 SKAAG
-219 VALIFRFFIAV
+219 LVVIYRFFIAV

-266 TTSQMIFRMKQHA
+266 TTSQMIFRTKQHA
-279 KGLANITLLAV
+279 TGLANITLLAV

-306 SSMTSGL
+306 SSMTGAL
-313 YPKETSITYKVADRS
+313 YPKETSITYKVSDRS
-328 QGESAYQQ
+328 QGEAAYQQ

-346 EDSLSYLTYQ
+346 NDSLSYLTYQ
-356 AGLVYDGGKEI
+356 AGLVYDGGEEI
-367 VISPETIANKEIV
+367 VISPETI
-380 ISPETIANPNFSKM
+380 SNPDFSKM
-394 AFTYFITQDDFRKLG
+394 AFTYFITQVDFRKLG
-409 NDLPELAANQ
+409 NDLPELVANQ
-419 VAFMRPSE
+419 VVFMRPSE
-427 KPLLKKLVLG
+427 KPSLKKFVLG
-437 DHTFENVANL
+437 DQTFENVANL
-447 DQAIFP
+447 DKAIFP

-469 TVLNTVREYYES
+469 TVLDAVREYYES

-496 TDLTDEEVTSIG
+496 TDLTKEEVAKVG
-508 EQTGDSYNINDANGE
+508 QQAGDIYEILDENGE
-523 FLGYAMQKSD
+523 YLGNVMQRTD
-533 FNNLLMGFR
+533 FNNMLMGFT

-583 EVGMSATAVKKTI
+583 EVGMSAAAVKKTI
-596 NSQTLTVFFMP
+596 NSQILIVFFMP
-607 LAMATLHF
+607 LVMATLHF
-615 VISLVMLK
+615 VIALVMLK
-623 QMLLT
+623 QMLLSF
-628 LGVTSSLM
+628 GVTSSLM

>member
-20 SFVLASLV
+20 PFVLASLV

-63 IFSVIIEIYSF
+63 IFSVIMEIYSF

-100 IASLELIMIF
+100 IASLELMMIF

-129 LIFVNLTNYSD
+129 LIFVNITHYSD
-140 LHFSISPLAF
+140 LHFGIAPLAF
-150 AMTASLFAGIFFLLE
+150 VMTAFLFAGIFFLLE

-279 KGLANITLLAV
+279 TGLANITLLVV

-367 VISPETIANKEIV
+367 VISPETIAN
-380 ISPETIANPNFSKM
+380 PDFSKI
-394 AFTYFITQDDFRKLG
+394 AFTYFVTQDDFRKLG
-409 NDLPELAANQ
+409 NDLPELAAHQ
-419 VAFMRPSE
+419 VAFMRSSE
-427 KPLLKKLVLG
+427 KPSLKKLVLG
-437 DHTFENVANL
+437 NQNFENVANL
-447 DQAIFP
+447 DKAIFP

-469 TVLNTVREYYES
+469 SVLETIRSYYES

-496 TDLTDEEVTSIG
+496 TDMTNEEVATLG
-508 EQTGDSYNINDANGE
+508 EQAGDAYNISDANGE
-523 FLGYAMQKSD
+523 SLGYVMQKTD
-533 FNNLLMGFR
+533 FTNMIMGFR

-583 EVGMSATAVKKTI
+583 EVGMSAAAVKKTI

-660 RTYYRIIER
+660 RTYYRIIKR

>member
-20 SFVLASLV
+20 PFVLASLV

-44 METMGSG
+44 MKSMGTG

-63 IFSVIIEIYSF
+63 IFSLIMEIYSF
-74 NFLMKQRAREFGLYN
+74 NFLMQQRTREFGLYN

-100 IASLELIMIF
+100 VASIELFFIF
-110 LLVVVLGSVLA
+110 LLVIVLGSALA

-150 AMTASLFAGIFFLLE
+150 AMTAFLFAVIFFILE
-165 LLAIRTIGKTSP
+165 LLAIRTIGKTSS

-200 GVVGLG
+200 GVLSLG
-206 IGYYLSLS
+206 VGYYLSLS
-214 SKAEG
+214 SKAAG
-219 VALIFRFFIAV
+219 LAVIYRFFIAV

-253 KNKRYFYTPEHFI
+253 KNKRYFYTPEHFV

-279 KGLANITLLAV
+279 TGLANITLLSV

-306 SSMTSGL
+306 SSMTSRL
-313 YPKETSITYKVADRS
+313 YPKETSITYPVSDRS
-328 QGESAYQQ
+328 QGETVYQQ

-346 EDSLSYLTYQ
+346 HDSLSYLTYQ
-356 AGLVYDGGKEI
+356 AGLVYDGGEEI
-367 VISPETIANKEIV
+367 VISPVTI
-380 ISPETIANPNFSKM
+380 SDPDFSKI
-394 AFTYFITQDDFRKLG
+394 AFTYFITQGDFRKLG

-419 VAFMRPSE
+419 VAFIRPSE
-427 KPLLKKLVLG
+427 KPSLKKLVLG
-437 DHTFENVANL
+437 EQTFENVVNL
-447 DQAIFP
+447 DQAILP

-469 TVLNTVREYYES
+469 SVLETIRSYYEA

-496 TDLTDEEVTSIG
+496 TDMTNEEVATLG
-508 EQTGDSYNINDANGE
+508 EQAGDAYNISDANGE
-523 FLGYAMQKSD
+523 FIGYVMQKTD
-533 FNNLLMGFR
+533 FNNMIMGFI

-583 EVGMSATAVKKTI
+583 EVGMSQQTVKKTI
-596 NSQTLTVFFMP
+596 DSQTLLVFFMP

-615 VISLVMLK
+615 FVALVMLK
-623 QMLLT
+623 QMLMVF
-628 LGVTSSLM
+628 GVVSSSM
-636 IYTVSGITLLAV
+636 IYTVSGIALLAV
-648 ALIYFVIYKWTS
+648 ALFYFIIYTWTS

>member
-20 SFVLASLV
+20 PFVLASLV

-44 METMGSG
+44 MKTMGSG
-51 AVSIGLG
+51 AISIGLG
-58 VVVLT
+58 VIVLT
-63 IFSVIIEIYSF
+63 IFSVIMEIYSF

-100 IASLELIMIF
+100 IASLELMMIF

-140 LHFSISPLAF
+140 LHFGIAPLAF
-150 AMTASLFAGIFFLLE
+150 VMTAFLFAGIFFILE

-191 KGNVLLAAL
+191 RGNFLLAAL
-200 GVVGLG
+200 GVLSLG
-206 IGYYLSLS
+206 VGYYLSLS
-214 SKAEG
+214 SQSEG
-219 VALIFRFFIAV
+219 VGVIIRFFIAV

-253 KNKRYFYTPEHFI
+253 KNKGYFYTPEHFI

-279 KGLANITLLAV
+279 TGLANITLLAV

-367 VISPETIANKEIV
+367 VISPETIAN
-380 ISPETIANPNFSKM
+380 PDFSKI
-394 AFTYFITQDDFRKLG
+394 AFTYFVTQDDFRKLG

-419 VAFMRPSE
+419 VAFIRPSE
-427 KPLLKKLVLG
+427 MPLLEKVTLG
-437 DHTFENVANL
+437 DSTFENVVNL
-447 DQAIFP
+447 DTAIFP

-469 TVLNTVREYYES
+469 TVLDAVREYYES
-481 NNPQGYQVSLDYRVF
+481 NNPQGSLVSLDYRVF
-496 TDLTDEEVTSIG
+496 TDLTDEEVAKVG
-508 EQTGDSYNINDANGE
+508 EQAGDTYNISDANGE
-523 FLGYAMQKSD
+523 SFGYAMQKTD
-533 FNNLLMGFR
+533 FNNMLMGLR

-628 LGVTSSLM
+628 FGVTSSLM

>member
-20 SFVLASLV
+20 PFVLASLV

-44 METMGSG
+44 MKSMGTG

-63 IFSVIIEIYSF
+63 IFSLIMEIYSF
-74 NFLMKQRAREFGLYN
+74 NFLMQQRTREFGLYN
-89 MLGMNKKKVAL
+89 VLGMNKKKVAL
-100 IASLELIMIF
+100 VASIELFFIF
-110 LLVVVLGSVLA
+110 LLVIVLGSALA

-150 AMTASLFAGIFFLLE
+150 AMTAFLFAVIFFILE

-200 GVVGLG
+200 GVLSLG
-206 IGYYLSLS
+206 VGYYLSLS
-214 SKAEG
+214 SKAAG
-219 VALIFRFFIAV
+219 LAVIYRFFIAV

-244 MTWYLKARR
+244 MTWYLKAHR

-279 KGLANITLLAV
+279 TGLANITLLSV

-306 SSMTSGL
+306 SSMTSRL
-313 YPKETSITYKVADRS
+313 YPKETSITYHVADRS

-346 EDSLSYLTYQ
+346 HDSLSYLTYQ
-356 AGLVYDGGKEI
+356 AGLVYDGGEEI
-367 VISPETIANKEIV
+367 VISPVTI
-380 ISPETIANPNFSKM
+380 SDPDFSKI

-409 NDLPELAANQ
+409 NDLSELAANQ
-419 VAFMRPSE
+419 VAFIRPSE
-427 KPLLKKLVLG
+427 KPSLKKLVLG
-437 DHTFENVANL
+437 EQTFENVVNL

-453 DITNTLNAAVM
+453 DITNTLNAAVI

-481 NNPQGYQVSLDYRVF
+481 NKPQGYPVSLDYRVF
-496 TDLTDEEVTSIG
+496 TDLTDEEVASIG
-508 EQTGDSYNINDANGE
+508 QQTGDSYNINDANGE

-533 FNNLLMGFR
+533 FNNMLLGFT

-554 SFLLGAALIIYYKQ
+554 SFLLGVALIIYYKQ

-583 EVGMSATAVKKTI
+583 EVGMSQKAVKKTI
-596 NSQTLTVFFMP
+596 NSQTLLVFFMP

-615 VISLVMLK
+615 FVALVMLK
-623 QMLLT
+623 QMLMVF
-628 LGVTSSLM
+628 GVVSSSM

-648 ALIYFVIYKWTS
+648 ALFYFIIYKWTS

>member
-10 NIRKSMGVFA
+10 NIRKSIGVFA
-20 SFVLASLV
+20 PFVLASLV

-44 METMGSG
+44 MKTMGSG
-51 AVSIGLG
+51 AISIGLG
-58 VVVLT
+58 VIVLT
-63 IFSVIIEIYSF
+63 IFSVIMEIYSF

-100 IASLELIMIF
+100 IASLELMMIF

-129 LIFVNLTNYSD
+129 LIFVNLTHYSD
-140 LHFSISPLAF
+140 LHFGIAPLAF
-150 AMTASLFAGIFFLLE
+150 VMTAFLFAGFFFLLE

-200 GVVGLG
+200 GVMGLG
-206 IGYYLSLS
+206 VGYYLSLS
-214 SKAEG
+214 SKAVG
-219 VALIFRFFIAV
+219 LDVIYRFFIAV

-279 KGLANITLLAV
+279 TGLANITLLAV

-306 SSMTSGL
+306 SSMTGAL
-313 YPKETSITYKVADRS
+313 YPKETSITYKVSDRS
-328 QGESAYQQ
+328 QGEAAYQQ

-346 EDSLSYLTYQ
+346 NDNLSYLTYQ
-356 AGLVYDGGKEI
+356 AGLVYDGGEEI
-367 VISPETIANKEIV
+367 VISPETI
-380 ISPETIANPNFSKM
+380 SNPDFSKM
-394 AFTYFITQDDFRKLG
+394 AYTYFITQDDFRKLV

-427 KPLLKKLVLG
+427 KPSLKKLVLG
-437 DHTFENVANL
+437 EQTFENVANL
-447 DQAIFP
+447 DKAIFP

-469 TVLNTVREYYES
+469 TVLDAIREYYES
-481 NNPQGYQVSLDYRVF
+481 SNPQGYLVSLDYRVF
-496 TDLTDEEVTSIG
+496 TDLTDEEVLSLG
-508 EQTGDSYNINDANGE
+508 EQSGEIYEILDENGE
-523 FLGYAMQKSD
+523 YLGNVMQRTD
-533 FNNLLMGFR
+533 FNNLLMGFT

-583 EVGMSATAVKKTI
+583 EVGMSAAAVKKTI
-596 NSQTLTVFFMP
+596 NSQILIVFFMP

-615 VISLVMLK
+615 VIALVMLK
-623 QMLLT
+623 QMLLSF
-628 LGVTSSLM
+628 GVTSSLM

>member
-20 SFVLASLV
+20 PFVLASLV

-44 METMGSG
+44 MKTMGSG
-51 AVSIGLG
+51 AISIGLG

-63 IFSVIIEIYSF
+63 IFSVIMEIYSF
-74 NFLMKQRAREFGLYN
+74 NFLMQQRTREFGLYN

-100 IASLELIMIF
+100 VASIELFFIF
-110 LLVVVLGSVLA
+110 LLVIVLGSALA

-150 AMTASLFAGIFFLLE
+150 AMTAFLFAGIFFILE

-191 KGNVLLAAL
+191 RGNLLLAAL
-200 GVVGLG
+200 GVLSLG
-206 IGYYLSLS
+206 VGYYLSLS
-214 SKAEG
+214 SQSAG
-219 VALIFRFFIAV
+219 LAVIYRFFIAV

-253 KNKRYFYTPEHFI
+253 KSKRYFYTPEHFI

-279 KGLANITLLAV
+279 TGLANITLLAV

-306 SSMTSGL
+306 SSMIGGL
-313 YPKETSITYKVADRS
+313 YPKETSITYKVSNRS
-328 QGESAYQQ
+328 QGEMAFQQ

-346 EDSLSYLTYQ
+346 NDSLSYLTYQ
-356 AGLVYDGGKEI
+356 AGLVYDGGEEI
-367 VISPETIANKEIV
+367 VISPETI
-380 ISPETIANPNFSKM
+380 SNPDFSKI
-394 AFTYFITQDDFRKLG
+394 AYTYFITQDDFRKLV

-427 KPLLKKLVLG
+427 KPSLKKLVLG
-437 DHTFENVANL
+437 DQTFENVANL

-453 DITNTLNAAVM
+453 DIYNTLNAAVM

-481 NNPQGYQVSLDYRVF
+481 NNPQGYQVSMDYRVF
-496 TDLTDEEVTSIG
+496 TDLTDEEVASIG

-533 FNNLLMGFR
+533 FNNLQMGFT

-583 EVGMSATAVKKTI
+583 EVGMSTAAVKKTI
-596 NSQTLTVFFMP
+596 NSQILIVFFMP
-607 LAMATLHF
+607 LVMATLHF
-615 VISLVMLK
+615 VIALVMLK
-623 QMLLT
+623 QMLLSF
-628 LGVTSSLM
+628 GVISSSM

-648 ALIYFVIYKWTS
+648 VLIYFVIYKWTS

>member
-20 SFVLASLV
+20 PFVLASLV

-44 METMGSG
+44 MKSMGTG

-63 IFSVIIEIYSF
+63 IFSLIMEIYSF
-74 NFLMKQRAREFGLYN
+74 NFLMQQRTREFGLYN

-100 IASLELIMIF
+100 VASIELFFIF
-110 LLVVVLGSVLA
+110 LLVIVLGSALA

-150 AMTASLFAGIFFLLE
+150 AMTAFLFAVIFFILE

-200 GVVGLG
+200 GVLSLG
-206 IGYYLSLS
+206 VGYYLSLS
-214 SKAEG
+214 SKAAG
-219 VALIFRFFIAV
+219 LAVIYRFFIAV

-244 MTWYLKARR
+244 MTWYLKAHR

-279 KGLANITLLAV
+279 TGLANITLLSV

-306 SSMTSGL
+306 SSMTSRL
-313 YPKETSITYKVADRS
+313 YPKETSITYPVSDRS
-328 QGESAYQQ
+328 QGETVYQQ

-346 EDSLSYLTYQ
+346 HDSLSYLTYQ
-356 AGLVYDGGKEI
+356 AGLVYDGGEEI
-367 VISPETIANKEIV
+367 VISPVTI
-380 ISPETIANPNFSKM
+380 SDPDFSKI

-419 VAFMRPSE
+419 VAFIRPSE
-427 KPLLKKLVLG
+427 KPSLKKLVLG
-437 DHTFENVANL
+437 EQTFENVVNL

-464 VVSDD
+464 VVGDD
-469 TVLNTVREYYES
+469 SVLETVRSYYEA
-481 NNPQGYQVSLDYRVF
+481 NNPQGYQISLDYRVF
-496 TDLTDEEVTSIG
+496 TDLTNEEVASIG
-508 EQTGDSYNINDANGE
+508 QQTGDSYNINDANGE
-523 FLGYAMQKSD
+523 FLGFAMQKSD
-533 FNNLLMGFR
+533 LNNMLLGFT

-554 SFLLGAALIIYYKQ
+554 SFLLGVALIIYYKQ

-583 EVGMSATAVKKTI
+583 EVGMSQKAVKKTI
-596 NSQTLTVFFMP
+596 NSQTLLVFFMP

-615 VISLVMLK
+615 FVALVMLK
-623 QMLLT
+623 QMLMVF
-628 LGVTSSLM
+628 GVVSSSM

-648 ALIYFVIYKWTS
+648 ALFYFIIYKWTS

>member
-20 SFVLASLV
+20 PFVLASLV

-44 METMGSG
+44 MKTMGTG

-63 IFSVIIEIYSF
+63 IFSLIMEIYSF
-74 NFLMKQRAREFGLYN
+74 NFLMQQRTREFGLYN

-100 IASLELIMIF
+100 VASIELFFIF
-110 LLVVVLGSVLA
+110 LLVIVLGSALA

-150 AMTASLFAGIFFLLE
+150 AMTAFLFAGIFFILE

-191 KGNVLLAAL
+191 RGNLLLAAL
-200 GVVGLG
+200 GVLSLG
-206 IGYYLSLS
+206 VGYYLSLS
-214 SKAEG
+214 SKAAG
-219 VALIFRFFIAV
+219 VGVIYRFFIAV
-230 LFVIAGTYLFYISF
+230 LFVVAGTYLFYISF

-279 KGLANITLLAV
+279 TGLANITLLAV

-306 SSMTSGL
+306 SSMTGAL
-313 YPKETSITYKVADRS
+313 YPKETSITYPVSDRS
-328 QGESAYQQ
+328 QGEAAYQQ

-346 EDSLSYLTYQ
+346 NDNLSYLTYQ
-356 AGLVYDGGKEI
+356 AGLVYDGGEEI
-367 VISPETIANKEIV
+367 VISPETI
-380 ISPETIANPNFSKM
+380 SNPDFSKM

-427 KPLLKKLVLG
+427 KPSLKKLIFG
-437 DHTFENVANL
+437 DQNFENVANL

-469 TVLNTVREYYES
+469 SVLETIRSYYEA

-496 TDLTDEEVTSIG
+496 TELTNEEVAKVG
-508 EQTGDSYNINDANGE
+508 EQSGEIYEILDENGE
-523 FLGYAMQKSD
+523 YLGNVMQRTD
-533 FNNLLMGFR
+533 FNNMLMGFT

-568 YSEGHEDKKSYKILQ
+568 YSEGYEDKKSYKILQ
-583 EVGMSATAVKKTI
+583 EVGMSQKAVKKTI
-596 NSQTLTVFFMP
+596 NSQTLLVFFMP

-615 VISLVMLK
+615 VVALVMLK
-623 QMLLT
+623 QMLMMF
-628 LGVTSSLM
+628 GVVSSSM

-648 ALIYFVIYKWTS
+648 ALIYFIIYKWTS

>member
-1 MFYLKLAGQ
+1 
-10 NIRKSMGVFA
+10 MGVFA
-20 SFVLASLV
+20 PFVLASLV

-44 METMGSG
+44 MKSMGTG

-58 VVVLT
+58 IVVLT
-63 IFSVIIEIYSF
+63 IFSLIMEIYSF
-74 NFLMKQRAREFGLYN
+74 NFLMQQRTREFGLYN

-100 IASLELIMIF
+100 VASIELFFIF
-110 LLVVVLGSVLA
+110 LLVIVLGSALA

-150 AMTASLFAGIFFLLE
+150 AMTAFLFAVIFFILE
-165 LLAIRTIGKTSP
+165 LLAIRTIGKTSS

-200 GVVGLG
+200 GVLSLG
-206 IGYYLSLS
+206 VGYYLSLS
-214 SKAEG
+214 SKAAG
-219 VALIFRFFIAV
+219 LAVIYRFFIAV

-253 KNKRYFYTPEHFI
+253 KNKRYFYTPEHFV

-279 KGLANITLLAV
+279 TGLANITLLSV

-306 SSMTSGL
+306 SSMTSRL
-313 YPKETSITYKVADRS
+313 YPKETSITYPVSDRS
-328 QGESAYQQ
+328 QGETVYQQ

-346 EDSLSYLTYQ
+346 HDSLSYLTYQ
-356 AGLVYDGGKEI
+356 AGLVYDGGEEI
-367 VISPETIANKEIV
+367 VISPVTI
-380 ISPETIANPNFSKM
+380 SDPDFSKI
-394 AFTYFITQDDFRKLG
+394 AFTYFITQGDFRKLG

-419 VAFMRPSE
+419 VAFIRPSE
-427 KPLLKKLVLG
+427 KPSLKKLVLG
-437 DHTFENVANL
+437 EQTFENVVNL
-447 DQAIFP
+447 DQAILP

-469 TVLNTVREYYES
+469 SVLETIRSYYEA

-496 TDLTDEEVTSIG
+496 TDLTDEELVTAGILN
-508 EQTGDSYNINDANGE
+508 ENGE
-523 FLGYAMQKSD
+523 YLGNVMQRTD
-533 FNNLLMGFR
+533 FNNMLLGFT

-554 SFLLGAALIIYYKQ
+554 SFLLGVALIIYYKQ

-583 EVGMSATAVKKTI
+583 EVGMSQKAVKKTI
-596 NSQTLTVFFMP
+596 NSQTLLVFFMP

-615 VISLVMLK
+615 FVALVMLK
-623 QMLLT
+623 QMLMVF
-628 LGVTSSLM
+628 GVVSSSM

-648 ALIYFVIYKWTS
+648 ALFYFIIYKWTS

>member
-1 MFYLKLAGQ
+1 
-10 NIRKSMGVFA
+10 MGVFA
-20 SFVLASLV
+20 PFVLASLV

-44 METMGSG
+44 MKSMGTG

-63 IFSVIIEIYSF
+63 IFSLIMEIYSF
-74 NFLMKQRAREFGLYN
+74 NFLMQQRTREFGLYN

-100 IASLELIMIF
+100 VASIELFFIF
-110 LLVVVLGSVLA
+110 LLVIVLGSALA

-150 AMTASLFAGIFFLLE
+150 AMTAFLFAVIFFILE
-165 LLAIRTIGKTSP
+165 LLAIRTIGKTSS

-200 GVVGLG
+200 GVLSLG
-206 IGYYLSLS
+206 VGYYLSLS
-214 SKAEG
+214 SKAAG
-219 VALIFRFFIAV
+219 LAVIYRFFIAV

-279 KGLANITLLAV
+279 TGLANITLLSV

-306 SSMTSGL
+306 SSMTSRL
-313 YPKETSITYKVADRS
+313 YPKETSITYHVSDRS
-328 QGESAYQQ
+328 QGETVYQQ

-346 EDSLSYLTYQ
+346 HDSLSYLTYQ
-356 AGLVYDGGKEI
+356 AGLVYDGGEEI
-367 VISPETIANKEIV
+367 VISPVTI
-380 ISPETIANPNFSKM
+380 SDPDFSKI

-419 VAFMRPSE
+419 VAFIRPSE
-427 KPLLKKLVLG
+427 KPSLKKLVLG
-437 DHTFENVANL
+437 EQTFENVVNL
-447 DQAIFP
+447 DQAILP

-469 TVLNTVREYYES
+469 SVLETIRSYYEA

-496 TDLTDEEVTSIG
+496 TDMTNEEVATLG
-508 EQTGDSYNINDANGE
+508 EQAGDAYNISDANGE
-523 FLGYAMQKSD
+523 FIGYVMQKTD
-533 FNNLLMGFR
+533 FNNMIMGFI

-583 EVGMSATAVKKTI
+583 EVGMSQQTVKKTI
-596 NSQTLTVFFMP
+596 DSQTLLVFFMP

-615 VISLVMLK
+615 VVALVMLK
-623 QMLLT
+623 QMLMMF
-628 LGVTSSLM
+628 GVVSSSM
-636 IYTVSGITLLAV
+636 IYTISGITLLAV

>member
-20 SFVLASLV
+20 PFVLASLV

-44 METMGSG
+44 MKSMGTG

-63 IFSVIIEIYSF
+63 IFSLIMEIYSF
-74 NFLMKQRAREFGLYN
+74 NFLMQQRTREFGLYN

-100 IASLELIMIF
+100 VASIELFFIF
-110 LLVVVLGSVLA
+110 LLVIVLGSALA

-150 AMTASLFAGIFFLLE
+150 AMTAFLFAVIFFILE
-165 LLAIRTIGKTSP
+165 LLAIRTIGKTSS

-200 GVVGLG
+200 GVLSLG
-206 IGYYLSLS
+206 VGYYLSLS
-214 SKAEG
+214 SKAAG
-219 VALIFRFFIAV
+219 LAVIYRFFIAV

-279 KGLANITLLAV
+279 TGLANITLLSV

-306 SSMTSGL
+306 SSMTSRL
-313 YPKETSITYKVADRS
+313 YPKETSITYPVSDRS
-328 QGESAYQQ
+328 QGETVYQQ

-346 EDSLSYLTYQ
+346 HDSLSYLTYQ
-356 AGLVYDGGKEI
+356 AGLVYDGGEEI
-367 VISPETIANKEIV
+367 VISPVTI
-380 ISPETIANPNFSKM
+380 SDPDFSKI
-394 AFTYFITQDDFRKLG
+394 AFTYFITQGDFRKLG

-419 VAFMRPSE
+419 VAFIRPSE
-427 KPLLKKLVLG
+427 KPSLKKLVLG
-437 DHTFENVANL
+437 EQTFENVVNL

-453 DITNTLNAAVM
+453 DITNTLNAAVI

-481 NNPQGYQVSLDYRVF
+481 NKPQGYPVSLDYRVF
-496 TDLTDEEVTSIG
+496 TDLTNEEVASIG
-508 EQTGDSYNINDANGE
+508 QQTGDSYNINDANGE

-533 FNNLLMGFR
+533 FNNMLLGFT

-554 SFLLGAALIIYYKQ
+554 SFLLGVALIIYYKQ

-583 EVGMSATAVKKTI
+583 EVGMSQKAVKKTI
-596 NSQTLTVFFMP
+596 NSQTLLVFFMP

-615 VISLVMLK
+615 FVALVMLK
-623 QMLLT
+623 QMLMVF
-628 LGVTSSLM
+628 GVVSSSM

-648 ALIYFVIYKWTS
+648 ALFYFIIYKWTS

>member
-20 SFVLASLV
+20 PFVLASLV

-44 METMGSG
+44 MKSMGTG

-58 VVVLT
+58 IVVLT
-63 IFSVIIEIYSF
+63 IFSLIMEIYSF
-74 NFLMKQRAREFGLYN
+74 NFLMQQRTREFGLYN

-100 IASLELIMIF
+100 VASIELFFIF
-110 LLVVVLGSVLA
+110 LLVIVLGSALA

-150 AMTASLFAGIFFLLE
+150 AMTAFLFAVIFFILE
-165 LLAIRTIGKTSP
+165 LLAIRTIGKTSS

-200 GVVGLG
+200 GVLSLG
-206 IGYYLSLS
+206 VGYYLSLS
-214 SKAEG
+214 SKAAG
-219 VALIFRFFIAV
+219 LAVIYRFFIAV

-253 KNKRYFYTPEHFI
+253 KNKRYFYTPEHFV

-279 KGLANITLLAV
+279 TGLANITLLSV

-306 SSMTSGL
+306 SSMTSRL
-313 YPKETSITYKVADRS
+313 YPKETSITYPVSDRS
-328 QGESAYQQ
+328 QGETVYQQ

-346 EDSLSYLTYQ
+346 HDSLSYLTYQ
-356 AGLVYDGGKEI
+356 AGLVYDGGEEI
-367 VISPETIANKEIV
+367 VISPVTI
-380 ISPETIANPNFSKM
+380 SDPDFSKI
-394 AFTYFITQDDFRKLG
+394 AFTYFITQGDFRKLG

-419 VAFMRPSE
+419 VAFIRPSE
-427 KPLLKKLVLG
+427 KPSLKKLVLG
-437 DHTFENVANL
+437 EQTFENVVNL
-447 DQAIFP
+447 DQAILP

-469 TVLNTVREYYES
+469 SVLETIRSYYQA

-496 TDLTDEEVTSIG
+496 TDMTNEEVATLG
-508 EQTGDSYNINDANGE
+508 EQAGDAYNISDANGE
-523 FLGYAMQKSD
+523 FIGYVMQKTD
-533 FNNLLMGFR
+533 FNNMIMGFT

-583 EVGMSATAVKKTI
+583 EVGMSQQTVKKTI
-596 NSQTLTVFFMP
+596 DSQTLLVFFMP

-615 VISLVMLK
+615 FVALVMLK
-623 QMLLT
+623 QMLMVF
-628 LGVTSSLM
+628 GVVSSSM
-636 IYTVSGITLLAV
+636 IYTISGITLLAV

>member
-20 SFVLASLV
+20 PFVLASLV

-44 METMGSG
+44 MKSMGTG

-63 IFSVIIEIYSF
+63 IFSLIMEIYSF
-74 NFLMKQRAREFGLYN
+74 NFLMQQRTREFGLYN
-89 MLGMNKKKVAL
+89 VLGMNKKKVAL
-100 IASLELIMIF
+100 VASIELFFIF
-110 LLVVVLGSVLA
+110 LLVIVLGSALA

-150 AMTASLFAGIFFLLE
+150 AMTAFLFAVIFFILE

-191 KGNVLLAAL
+191 RGNLLLAAL
-200 GVVGLG
+200 GVLSLG
-206 IGYYLSLS
+206 VGYYLSLS
-214 SKAEG
+214 SQSAG
-219 VALIFRFFIAV
+219 LAVIYRFFIAV

-279 KGLANITLLAV
+279 TGLANITLLAV

-306 SSMTSGL
+306 ANMTSGL
-313 YPKETSITYKVADRS
+313 YPKETSITYHVADRS

-346 EDSLSYLTYQ
+346 EDSLTYMTYQ

-367 VISPETIANKEIV
+367 VISPETIAN
-380 ISPETIANPNFSKM
+380 PDFSKM

-427 KPLLKKLVLG
+427 KPSLEKVSLG
-437 DHTFENVANL
+437 DSSFENVANL
-447 DQAIFP
+447 DAAIFP

-469 TVLNTVREYYES
+469 SVLETIRSYYEA

-496 TDLTDEEVTSIG
+496 TDMTNEELAKV
-508 EQTGDSYNINDANGE
+508 GDAYNISDANGE
-523 FLGYAMQKSD
+523 FIGYVMQRTD
-533 FNNLLMGFR
+533 FNDLLMGFT

-583 EVGMSATAVKKTI
+583 EVGMSQQAVKKTI
-596 NSQTLTVFFMP
+596 NSQTLLVFFMP

-615 VISLVMLK
+615 VVALVMLK
-623 QMLLT
+623 QMLMMF
-628 LGVTSSLM
+628 GVVSSSM

>member
-10 NIRKSMGVFA
+10 NIRKSMVVFA
-20 SFVLASLV
+20 PFVLASLV

-44 METMGSG
+44 MKTMGTG

-63 IFSVIIEIYSF
+63 IFSLIMEIYSF
-74 NFLMKQRAREFGLYN
+74 NFLMQQRAREFGLYN

-100 IASLELIMIF
+100 VASIELFFIF
-110 LLVVVLGSVLA
+110 LLVIVLGSALA
-121 GVFANVLY
+121 GVFSNVLY
-129 LIFVNLTNYSD
+129 LIFVNLTSYGD

-150 AMTASLFAGIFFLLE
+150 AMTAFLFAGIFFILE

-191 KGNVLLAAL
+191 RGNLLLAAL
-200 GVVGLG
+200 AVLSLGV
-206 IGYYLSLS
+206 GYYLSLS
-214 SKAEG
+214 SQSAG
-219 VALIFRFFIAV
+219 LAVIYRFFIAV

-279 KGLANITLLAV
+279 TGLANITLLAV

-299 TSLYTGM
+299 TSVYTGM
-306 SSMTSGL
+306 ANMTSGL
-313 YPKETSITYKVADRS
+313 YPKETSITYPVADRS
-328 QGESAYQQ
+328 QGEMAFQQ

-356 AGLVYDGGKEI
+356 AGLVYDGGKD
-367 VISPETIANKEIV
+367 IV
-380 ISPETIANPNFSKM
+380 ISPETIANPDFSKIS
-394 AFTYFITQDDFRKLG
+394 FTYFITQDDFRKLG
-409 NDLPELAANQ
+409 NDVPELAANQ

-427 KPLLKKLVLG
+427 MPSLEKVTLG
-437 DHTFENVANL
+437 DSTFENVVNL
-447 DQAIFP
+447 DTAIFP
-453 DITNTLNAAVM
+453 DITDTLNAAVM

-469 TVLNTVREYYES
+469 SVLETIRSYYEA
-481 NNPQGYQVSLDYRVF
+481 NNPQGYLVSMDYRVF
-496 TDLTDEEVTSIG
+496 TDMTNEEVLSLG
-508 EQTGDSYNINDANGE
+508 EQAGDAYHISDANGE
-523 FLGYAMQKSD
+523 FIGYVMQKTD
-533 FNNLLMGFR
+533 FNNMIMGFT

-568 YSEGHEDKKSYKILQ
+568 HSEGHEDKKSYKILQ
-583 EVGMSATAVKKTI
+583 EVGMSQQAVKKTI
-596 NSQTLTVFFMP
+596 NSQTLLVFFMP

-615 VISLVMLK
+615 VVALVMLK
-623 QMLLT
+623 QMLMMF
-628 LGVTSSLM
+628 GVVSSSM

>member
-20 SFVLASLV
+20 PFVLASLV
-28 LFTLICSMFLL
+28 LFTLICSMFLI

-44 METMGSG
+44 MKTMGSG
-51 AVSIGLG
+51 AISIGLG

-63 IFSVIIEIYSF
+63 IFSVIMEIYSF

-100 IASLELIMIF
+100 IASLELMMIF

-129 LIFVNLTNYSD
+129 LIFVNLTHYSD
-140 LHFSISPLAF
+140 LHFGIAPLAF
-150 AMTASLFAGIFFLLE
+150 VMTAFLFAGFFFLLE

-206 IGYYLSLS
+206 VGYYLSLS

-219 VALIFRFFIAV
+219 LAVIYRFFIAV

-279 KGLANITLLAV
+279 TGLANITLLAV

-306 SSMTSGL
+306 SSMTGAL
-313 YPKETSITYKVADRS
+313 YPKETSITYPVSDRS
-328 QGESAYQQ
+328 QGEAAYQQ
-336 SVLSHFPEKA
+336 SVLSHFPEKS
-346 EDSLSYLTYQ
+346 ENSLTYLTYQ
-356 AGLVYDGGKEI
+356 AGLVYDGGSEI
-367 VISPETIANKEIV
+367 VISPKN
-380 ISPETIANPNFSKM
+380 ISNPDFSKM

-419 VAFMRPSE
+419 VVFMRPSE

-437 DHTFENVANL
+437 EQTFENVANL
-447 DQAIFP
+447 DTAIFP

-469 TVLNTVREYYES
+469 SVLETIRSYFEA

-496 TDLTDEEVTSIG
+496 TELTNEEVAKVG
-508 EQTGDSYNINDANGE
+508 EQSGEIYEILDENGE
-523 FLGYAMQKSD
+523 YLGNVMQRTD
-533 FNNLLMGFR
+533 FNNMLMGFT

-568 YSEGHEDKKSYKILQ
+568 YSEGYEDKKSYKILQ
-583 EVGMSATAVKKTI
+583 EVGMSQKAVKKTI
-596 NSQTLTVFFMP
+596 NSQTLLVFFMP

-615 VISLVMLK
+615 VVALVMLK
-623 QMLLT
+623 QMLMMF
-628 LGVTSSLM
+628 GVVSSSM

-648 ALIYFVIYKWTS
+648 ALIYFIIYKWTS